1 MIRKLVT
8 GAVIATL
15 CSACSTGTP
24 SRTAMNN
31 YDLNFFQYDC
41 SKSAQ
46 QMAFL
51 NSMRRSSDD
60 QISSVNGW
68 LGVDRKTNW
77 LIDYHIRYLR
87 DYC

>member
-1 MIRKLVT
+1 MIRALAV
-8 GAVIATL
+8 GVIATL
-15 CSACSTGTP
+15 CSGCSTGTP
-24 SRTAMNN
+24 PRMRMKT

-41 SKSAQ
+41 ARSAE

-51 NSMRRSSDD
+51 NGLRRTADD
-60 QISSVNGW
+60 QLFSFSGW
-68 LGVDRKTNW
+68 TGVDRHTNW